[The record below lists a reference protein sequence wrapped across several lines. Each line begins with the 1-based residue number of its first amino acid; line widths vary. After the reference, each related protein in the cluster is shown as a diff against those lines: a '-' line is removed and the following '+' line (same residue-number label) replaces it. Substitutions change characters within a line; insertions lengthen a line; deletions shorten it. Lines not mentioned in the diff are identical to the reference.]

1 MDIKFKKILLVYALQ
16 TKVLDLVGNN
26 HMHLQ
31 LCQESILYT
40 ILYHIFAYV
49 CNFWLTQL
57 RDSFHLKHGMQN
69 RCLITFYV
77 TITQTLITS
86 LIVPNCISE
95 LYTEMLIITLV
106 YFAVVTFSQLYLN
119 YMNKN
124 WFSLKRVISQINE
137 LVSYNIKLGMLH
149 FDNMNQYRA
158 ISLHHMLLFSICF
171 IRCKLS
177 TFLQTKYLTIQRK
190 TRAKKSKVVY

>member
-1 MDIKFKKILLVYALQ
+1 MYSCIMDIKFKKILLVYALQ

-57 RDSFHLKHGMQN
+57 RDSFHLKNGMQN

-86 LIVPNCISE
+86 LIALNCISE
-95 LYTEMLIITLV
+95 LYTQMLITP
-106 YFAVVTFSQLYLN
+106 LYSN
-119 YMNKN
+119 CMNKN